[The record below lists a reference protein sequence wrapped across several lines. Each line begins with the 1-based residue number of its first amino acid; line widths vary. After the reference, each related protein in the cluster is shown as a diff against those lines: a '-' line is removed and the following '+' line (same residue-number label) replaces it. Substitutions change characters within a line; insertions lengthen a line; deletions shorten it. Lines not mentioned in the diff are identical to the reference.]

1 MITVYGEV
9 LLKEKRWRFTGEPHV
24 LMQLKRVFGRIWEG
38 EHGTVT
44 IQDTDEIRKRIKW
57 FLLEYPMKVSAGDER
72 LLAEGAARHQATI
85 LRLDQII
92 DKSYVSRAYKMALP
106 PRDYQKVAAEMVL
119 ERKGLLIA
127 DDLGTGKTVS
137 GLSILTEKSA
147 LPAVVVTIAGTM
159 PEQWRNQTW
168 RFLPDL
174 HTHVIEKKAPYALP
188 KRNGQG
194 PDVVISTYHKL
205 GGWTEVLSKY
215 AKTIIFDEVQELR
228 RRKSEKYSAAEY
240 IAHQMAFR
248 CGLSGTPIFNMGG
261 EIWNI
266 VNVLMPDAL
275 GTWEEFVR
283 EWCLGERAN
292 DNRAPAVTDPKALG
306 SYLKSQHLML
316 RRTRKD
322 VGRELPAVTKII
334 QNVDSDQKAF
344 AEIENRVAA
353 LAKIILTTEKMDS
366 FERMRAHEEFD
377 NKLRQATGISK
388 SPYVA
393 DFIRMIVTANEEP
406 VVVFAWHRAC
416 FARGTPVLMYGGT
429 LKSVEDVSEGELVMG
444 PDSRPRRVQHLI
456 RGTGRMYRIKPNKGE
471 AWVCN
476 EDHLLSLYY
485 SGGGKK
491 YARVVTMSVADF
503 LRLGPRSRQCH
514 YLYRADTVHFHEESD
529 KPEPWLLGY
538 WLGDGDSNLKMV
550 TIASADQE
558 VEKEAEKIATK
569 YSLRL
574 RKYKQKQ
581 GATKCHLYR
590 FSGRMGNKDNPLLRL
605 FRSLNLHQ
613 NKHIPHA
620 YLTASPD
627 TRRELLAG
635 LLDSD
640 GHVYQRTGA
649 GTAEISSVYPKLVA
663 DIAFLCRSLGF
674 SVTVQTVA
682 RKSGYSSNS
691 GGRLEIHRIFISGNL
706 AAIPT
711 RIGRKKAPKRINRK
725 CVLRSGF
732 TVEPIGTS
740 DFYGFQVDGDH
751 LFLLGDFT
759 VVHNCYDIL
768 LSKLKDLKPVMF
780 TGSETAAQKKES
792 FDKFVNGETNVL
804 LMSLRAGQGLDG
816 LQKRCR
822 TCIFAELDWT
832 PAVMEQ
838 DIGRIDRDGQPDPVT
853 AYFLVSE
860 SGSDPV
866 ISEALGLKTSQ
877 LIGIRDPD
885 QGVIAALQTD
895 KGRIKELA
903 KRYLEKD
910 QKHAK
915 ADA

>member
-1 MITVYGEV
+1 MITVYGDV
-9 LLKEKRWRFTGEPHV
+9 QLKEKRWRFSGEPHV

-44 IQDTDEIRKRIKW
+44 IQDSDEIRKRIKW

-92 DKSYVSRAYKMALP
+92 DKSYVSRSYKMALP

-127 DDLGTGKTVS
+127 DDLGVGKTVE
-137 GLSILTEKSA
+137 GLAILTEKTA

-215 AKTIIFDEVQELR
+215 AKSIIFDEVQELR
-228 RRKSEKYSAAEY
+228 RRKSEKYSAAEH
-240 IAHQMAFR
+240 IAHQMRYR
-248 CGLSGTPIFNMGG
+248 CGLSATPIFNLGG

-322 VGRELPAVTKII
+322 VGRELPQVTKII
-334 QNVDSDQKAF
+334 QNVDSDEKAF
-344 AEIENRVAA
+344 EEIENRVAA

-377 NKLRQATGISK
+377 NKLRQATGVGK
-388 SPYVA
+388 APYVA

-406 VVVFAWHRAC
+406 VVVFAWHRA
-416 FARGTPVLMYGGT
+416 V
-429 LKSVEDVSEGELVMG
+429 
-444 PDSRPRRVQHLI
+444 
-456 RGTGRMYRIKPNKGE
+456 
-471 AWVCN
+471 
-476 EDHLLSLYY
+476 
-485 SGGGKK
+485 
-491 YARVVTMSVADF
+491 
-503 LRLGPRSRQCH
+503 
-514 YLYRADTVHFHEESD
+514 
-529 KPEPWLLGY
+529 
-538 WLGDGDSNLKMV
+538 
-550 TIASADQE
+550 
-558 VEKEAEKIATK
+558 
-569 YSLRL
+569 
-574 RKYKQKQ
+574 
-581 GATKCHLYR
+581 
-590 FSGRMGNKDNPLLRL
+590 
-605 FRSLNLHQ
+605 
-613 NKHIPHA
+613 
-620 YLTASPD
+620 
-627 TRRELLAG
+627 
-635 LLDSD
+635 
-640 GHVYQRTGA
+640 
-649 GTAEISSVYPKLVA
+649 
-663 DIAFLCRSLGF
+663 
-674 SVTVQTVA
+674 
-682 RKSGYSSNS
+682 
-691 GGRLEIHRIFISGNL
+691 
-706 AAIPT
+706 
-711 RIGRKKAPKRINRK
+711 
-725 CVLRSGF
+725 
-732 TVEPIGTS
+732 
-740 DFYGFQVDGDH
+740 
-751 LFLLGDFT
+751 
-759 VVHNCYDIL
+759 YDIL
-768 LSKLKDLKPVMF
+768 LDKLKDLKPVMF
-780 TGSETAAQKKES
+780 TGSETAARKQKS

-804 LMSLRAGQGLDG
+804 LMSLRAGQGMDG

-832 PAVMEQ
+832 AAVMEQ

-860 SGSDPV
+860 SGSDPT

-915 ADA
+915 AGA